1 MESGLE
7 DPVALGLGYF
17 LDGRVQAADS
27 FAAAL
32 VLGHLVLPRAAIACP
47 CQHLVLGEAL
57 LRGLRS
63 VVAGAV
69 AAGSLPAARH
79 LVDGYQVV
87 PQYPQNSPQVVLVC
101 SVHIEERRS
110 RKARPACLRRSI

>member
-1 MESGLE
+1 
-7 DPVALGLGYF
+7 VALDLDHF
-17 LDGRVQAADS
+17 LDERVQAAGS
-27 FAAAL
+27 SVAAL
-32 VLGHLVLPRAAIACP
+32 VLGLLVLLRAVIACP

-57 LRGLRS
+57 LQGLRS

-69 AAGSLPAARH
+69 AAVSLPAACH

-87 PQYPQNSPQVVLVC
+87 PQYPQNSPQVALVY